1 MKIFK
6 LLKNLTFSQEEEVDQ
21 VIYEGEA
28 LKVLRTMSLNQTT
41 DFMVQDQD
49 EFVVLMK
56 GKASIETSNDL
67 VKMEE
72 GDFLFIKKGVRH
84 RVLDQ
89 DRAVWFCGFIK
100 S

>member
-21 VIYEGEA
+21 VIYEDEA

-49 EFVVLMK
+49 EFVALMK

-67 VKMEE
+67 VEMEE
-72 GDFLFIKKGVRH
+72 GDFLFIKKGIRH

-100 S
+100 